1 MTLIIA
7 CFVFVASVA
16 FMAARTPTHSGD
28 ETTANSTSGS
38 VTTDITS
45 VQETTG
51 RPTETTGTPETT
63 GAPETTG
70 RPETTVPVT
79 TAKPVTDAPTTIA
92 PATDAPTT
100 EIPVTN
106 VPVVTTGPAETT
118 ADPAVTTTP
127 PAVTTGPDETTDKP
141 PFDSDPV
148 YPMPASPAAEDS
160 FFDNALFVGDSRTQ
174 GIQLYGNIKN
184 ATYYADQG
192 LNVMTAMERTFINE
206 GGQTL
211 TIVDAIKRHPE
222 FKKIYICFGVNEYWM
237 KTDAYKADYSVLID
251 AIKAAAAPDAKIYVY
266 AVFPLADGLAQ
277 SAYGLNNE
285 KMAQFNAVSL
295 EIAKERGLYYVDVAE
310 AFQKA
315 DGRRYLDD
323 SESWDGIHLNVQG
336 TIKLCNY
343 IRTHT

>member
-16 FMAARTPTHSGD
+16 FMATRTPTHSGN
-28 ETTANSTSGS
+28 ETTANSTSNK
-38 VTTDITS
+38 VTTGGTAAD
-45 VQETTG
+45 TTG
-51 RPTETTGTPETT
+51 RPSETTGTPETT

-79 TAKPVTDAPTTIA
+79 TAKPVTDTPTTIA
-92 PATDAPTT
+92 PVTDAPTT

-106 VPVVTTGPAETT
+106 EPTVTTIPAVTT
-118 ADPAVTTTP
+118 APPAVTTTP
-127 PAVTTGPDETTDKP
+127 PAVTTGPTETTDKP
-141 PFDSDPV
+141 PFESDPV
-148 YPMPASPAAEDS
+148 YPMPASPAVEDS

-192 LNVMTAMERTFINE
+192 LSVMTAMERTFINE
-206 GGQTL
+206 GGQSL

-237 KTDAYKADYSVLID
+237 KTDAYKADYCVLVD

-277 SAYGLNNE
+277 SQYGLNNE
-285 KMAQFNAVSL
+285 KMAQFNAAAL
-295 EIAKERGLYYVDVAE
+295 EMARERGLYFVDVAE

-343 IRTHT
+343 IKTHT